1 MVAMDVYEAIRKR
14 RDVRSWFSG
23 RHIENEVL
31 SRILDAGNRAP
42 SVGLSQPWNFI
53 IIRNI
58 ETRKKIKS
66 IVEAKR
72 GEFYESLPDGKREK
86 FRNIKVEGIMESDL
100 NICVTCDS
108 TRKGPDILGRATI
121 PETSEYSVVLS
132 IENMW
137 LAARAEGIGMGWI
150 SFFDPEDIKP
160 VLGIPENIKIIAY
173 LAVGYL
179 NEDHDIPEL
188 EEKGWERQIPISNLV
203 YENFWGNSTGQDL
216 EKALENYTF
225 QWK

>member
-1 MVAMDVYEAIRKR
+1 MAAMDVYEAIKKR
-14 RDVRSWFSG
+14 RDVRSWFSS
-23 RHIENEVL
+23 RQIENNVL

-58 ETRKKIKS
+58 EIRKKIKN
-66 IVEAKR
+66 IVETKR
-72 GEFYESLPDGKREK
+72 VEFYESLPEERKDK
-86 FRNIKVEGIMESDL
+86 FNGIKIEGIMESDL
-100 NICVTCDS
+100 NICVTCDN
-108 TRKGPDILGRATI
+108 TRKGPNILGTATI

-150 SFFDPEDIKP
+150 SFFDPDNIKP
-160 VLGIPENIKIIAY
+160 LLGIPENIKIIAY

-179 NEDHDIPEL
+179 REDHDIPEL
-188 EEKGWERQIPISNLV
+188 EEKGWESRIGLSNLV
-203 YENFWGNSTGQDL
+203 YENTWGTPPEDDM
-216 EKALENYTF
+216 EKALQNYRI
-225 QWK
+225 Q